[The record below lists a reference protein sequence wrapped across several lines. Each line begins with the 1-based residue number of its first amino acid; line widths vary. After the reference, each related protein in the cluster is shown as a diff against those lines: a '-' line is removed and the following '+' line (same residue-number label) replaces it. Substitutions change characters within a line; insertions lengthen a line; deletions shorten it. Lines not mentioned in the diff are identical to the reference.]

1 MRRAIGD
8 VLILA
13 SGLRLLAGPR
23 QALSVLGAGPETAV
37 RGGGAPSP
45 LRFGAAES
53 GASIGRRA
61 RRLIGA
67 PTAPPPPRCAIR
79 PRARAARLSPARR
92 EQAGDGRPPLHAAGA
107 RHGAPR
113 VAGVCADLNLR
124 RL

>member
-67 PTAPPPPRCAIR
+67 PRAPPPPRCAIR
-79 PRARAARLSPARR
+79 PARGTSFARGRR
-92 EQAGDGRPPLHAAGA
+92 MKQAIGFRRFYLEGIPRLHDHLVVVAELP
-107 RHGAPR
+107 HQR
-113 VAGVCADLNLR
+113 VA
-124 RL
+124 

>member
-45 LRFGAAES
+45 LRFGAAEP
-53 GASIGRRA
+53 GASIGRRP

-79 PRARAARLSPARR
+79 RRARAARLSPARR
-92 EQAGDGRPPLHAAGA
+92 EQAGDGLSSLHVPRRDEGA
-107 RHGAPR
+107 RPTGRWPS
-113 VAGVCADLNLR
+113 G
-124 RL
+124 